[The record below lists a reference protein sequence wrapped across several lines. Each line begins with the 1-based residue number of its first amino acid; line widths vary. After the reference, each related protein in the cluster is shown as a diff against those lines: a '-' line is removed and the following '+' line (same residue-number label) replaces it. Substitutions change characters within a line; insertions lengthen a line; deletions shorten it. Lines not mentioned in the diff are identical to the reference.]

1 MGLRE
6 GAELAAIKHILVVD
20 DDGDVRAVLVDILRD
35 REYRVSS
42 AVDGVTMRQFLEG
55 NDPVDAI
62 VLDALMPGEA
72 SVTLGLLAKELGLP
86 LVMISGNPDDMQ
98 FAIDHNLQMLE
109 KPFKTQE
116 LIDALTKALGSG
128 EFGQRPA

>member
-72 SVTLGLLAKELGLP
+72 SVTLALLAKELGLP

-128 EFGQRPA
+128 ESGQRPA